1 MKGSLGLWGASRG
14 CEGLRGGLLGAVGGL
29 PGAFLG
35 PWGAPWGAPWGCGGL
50 LEGLLGAVEGSLRGS
65 LGPWGAP
72 WGCAGLCQ
80 VSSASVSISGGGGSD
95 VGGLGF
101 GGVGGFVTS
110 AWVGCGMCG
119 SSCCRVWGSPG
130 LFGGCCGGFF
140 WGGGGS
146 ETSGCSCCQRSGLGF
161 GAACGFGAVRSP
173 NVSLPFNRLLLG
185 SDGHRGGF
193 GGSLGPLRGG
203 QH

>member
-50 LEGLLGAVEGSLRGS
+50 LEGLLGALGGS
-65 LGPWGAP
+65 LGLCWAVPGEQRL
-72 WGCAGLCQ
+72 GLHLW
-80 VSSASVSISGGGGSD
+80 GGGSD

-173 NVSLPFNRLLLG
+173 NVSLPFNRLPLG

-193 GGSLGPLRGG
+193 GGSLGLLRGG
-203 QH
+203 QR